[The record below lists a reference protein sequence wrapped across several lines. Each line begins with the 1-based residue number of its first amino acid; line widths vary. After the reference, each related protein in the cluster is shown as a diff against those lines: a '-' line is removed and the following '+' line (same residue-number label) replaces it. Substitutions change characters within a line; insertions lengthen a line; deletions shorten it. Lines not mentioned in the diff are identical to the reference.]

1 MNARMKADEDMKI
14 IIIAGMPAS
23 GKSTFAVKLGKALE
37 LPVLEKDAI
46 KEELFDTIGFRQY
59 SEKRLLDVAAT
70 AVLIR
75 TMDMLLDGK
84 QSLIV
89 VNNFRD
95 ISAAEVQRVLKKHAC
110 KCVTVF
116 FKGDADV
123 FYRRYI
129 ERDNKHLRHLG
140 HILQDRYPPEEGD
153 CIDYEMSRSEF
164 ADKFEKLGM
173 ADFKLDTP
181 CINVDA
187 TYPEKIDVNA
197 LISQICN
204 ALI

>member
-1 MNARMKADEDMKI
+1 MYATVVDDV
-14 IIIAGMPAS
+14 G
-23 GKSTFAVKLGKALE
+23 FHHLVAVGLHDFGKA
-37 LPVLEKDAI
+37 PSQQV
-46 KEELFDTIGFRQY
+46 
-59 SEKRLLDVAAT
+59 VAH
-70 AVLIR
+70 
-75 TMDMLLDGK
+75 MP
-84 QSLIV
+84 Q
-89 VNNFRD
+89 
-95 ISAAEVQRVLKKHAC
+95 VQRVLKKHAC